1 MSILRR
7 ATIDELKEALTWPD
21 NAAEFR
27 LWFGEKVP
35 YGSSAEAIWE
45 QIKAEERGTYT
56 FYLDGEFIGF
66 AQAYQKVE
74 NGIHIACLIVNSTV
88 RGQGLGRKFVEA
100 LLENAWSQEETQF
113 ITLNVYPENEPAR
126 RLYNSLGFDEVGENQ
141 GMVAMRLESQ

>member
-1 MSILRR
+1 MLKR

-35 YGSSAEAIWE
+35 YGNSAEAIWQ
-45 QIKAEERGTYT
+45 QIKAEERGTFS
-56 FYLDGEFIGF
+56 FYREDELIGF

-74 NGIHIACLIVNSTV
+74 NGIHIACLIVNPSI

-100 LLENAWSQEETQF
+100 LLDNAWSQEKAQF

-126 RLYNSLGFDEVGENQ
+126 RLYKSLGFDEIGENK
-141 GMVAMRLESQ
+141 GMVAMRLASK

>member
-1 MSILRR
+1 MLQR

-45 QIKAEERGTYT
+45 QIKAEERGTFS
-56 FYLDGEFIGF
+56 FYRGGTLIGF

-74 NGIHIACLIVNSTV
+74 NGIHIACLIVNFAV

-126 RLYNSLGFDEVGENQ
+126 RLYNNLGFDEVGENQ